1 MKMNKNIIIFCFL
14 TFYFGRIVA
23 QSTQINSL
31 NIAVFVPQTV
41 VLNDANNEKLKSKM
55 IQFLTKSGFGS
66 DDESSA
72 SFMIYP
78 KIDIENDVQLDAGLE
93 PQKMITAEITF
104 IMKQIPENKVFGS
117 ATLKIKGVG
126 KDNNEAIRNCLT
138 SINSSSPVLVDF
150 VKKTREKIIQHYID
164 NCDIIITTAQTEFD
178 KKNIEK
184 AIYILN
190 SVPSDARDC
199 YLKVQEKIKIFYQ
212 ALVDNEC
219 QQMMLQATAASGNKE
234 YTEAFN
240 ILGKIAPNSKC
251 YNDAKIA
258 ISKIEDK
265 ISKAEIEEY
274 KRIQEENRLQT
285 QKEMAYLSAAKE
297 VAKEYFKSQKSDYN
311 LYIIK

>member
-1 MKMNKNIIIFCFL
+1 MKKRIILFCIIITC
-14 TFYFGRIVA
+14 YNIVKS
-23 QSTQINSL
+23 QSNSPINSL
-31 NIAVFVPQTV
+31 NIAVFVPQTDI
-41 VLNDANNEKLKSKM
+41 LNDANNEKLKSKM

-66 DDESSA
+66 DDETSA

-78 KIDIENDVQLDAGLE
+78 KMDIENELQLDAGLE

-104 IMKQIPENKVFGS
+104 VMKQIPENKVFGT
-117 ATLKIKGVG
+117 ATLKVKGVG

-138 SINSSSPVLVDF
+138 SINSSSPVLIDF
-150 VKKTREKIIQHYID
+150 VKNTREKIIQHYID

-190 SVPSDARDC
+190 AVPSDAKDC
-199 YLKVQEKIKIFYQ
+199 YLKVQDKIKVFYQ
-212 ALVDNEC
+212 ALIDNEC
-219 QQMMLQATAASGNKE
+219 QQMMIQATAASGNKD
-234 YTEAFN
+234 YSNAFN
-240 ILGKIAPNSKC
+240 ILGNIAPNSKC
-251 YNDAKIA
+251 YNDAKLA
-258 ISKIEDK
+258 ISNIEDK

-297 VAKEYFKSQKSDYN
+297 VAKEYFKSQKRDYH
-311 LYIIK
+311 LYIIR

>member
-1 MKMNKNIIIFCFL
+1 MKNTILIFVIICYSL
-14 TFYFGRIVA
+14 IVNA
-23 QSTQINSL
+23 QSSMPINSL
-31 NIAVFVPQTV
+31 NIAVFVPQSK
-41 VLNDANNEKLKSKM
+41 LLYESNNEKLKSKM
-55 IQFLTKSGFGS
+55 VQFLTKSGFGS

-78 KIDIENDVQLDAGLE
+78 KMDIENDIQLDAGLE

-104 IMKQIPENKVFGS
+104 IIKQIPENKVFGS
-117 ATLKIKGVG
+117 ATLKVKGVG
-126 KDNNEAIRNCLT
+126 KNNNEAIRNCLT

-150 VKKTREKIIQHYID
+150 VKNTREKIIQHYVD

-190 SVPSDARDC
+190 AVPSDARDC
-199 YLKVQEKIKIFYQ
+199 YIKVQEKIKTFYQ
-212 ALVDNEC
+212 ALIDNEC
-219 QQMMLQATAASGNKE
+219 QQLMIQATAASGNKD
-234 YTEAFN
+234 YSNAFN
-240 ILGKIAPNSKC
+240 ILGNITPNSKC
-251 YNDAKIA
+251 YNDAKFA

-265 ISKAEIEEY
+265 ISKAEAEEY
-274 KRIQEENRLQT
+274 KRIQEENRIQT

-311 LYIIK
+311 LYIIR

>member
-1 MKMNKNIIIFCFL
+1 
-14 TFYFGRIVA
+14 
-23 QSTQINSL
+23 
-31 NIAVFVPQTV
+31 
-41 VLNDANNEKLKSKM
+41 
-55 IQFLTKSGFGS
+55 
-66 DDESSA
+66 
-72 SFMIYP
+72 MIYP